1 MAVKT
6 LQNCSGLSLKH
17 VTDIKELLTSHW
29 ELTAHALHLAAIDYH
44 YNCMYW
50 MIPKQVKPLVEDKLN
65 QGQHELWNMGIFQVV
80 LLPSEFFSTGK
91 GCDQQVISDPFNFS
105 NVVIKDSTVKV

>member
-6 LQNCSGLSLKH
+6 LQNFSRLSLKD
-17 VTDIKELLTSHW
+17 VKDVKELLTSHW

-44 YNCMYW
+44 YNYMYW
-50 MIPKQVKPLVEDKLN
+50 MIPKQVKSLVEDKLN

-80 LLPSEFFSTGK
+80 LIPSEFSSSGK
-91 GCDQQVISDPFNFS
+91 DCDQQMISDPFNFS
-105 NVVIKDSTVKV
+105 NGVMKDSTVQV